1 MAALIFYRKSMRHF
15 AIALVLVA
23 GSVLATP
30 AAEARQDDP
39 RLKDLFAEL
48 KDATSSLEA
57 RVIETKIWKI
67 WIENGD
73 PRIAALM
80 DRGMDAMSIDDTE
93 TALSAFDQVVKL
105 DSSFAEGFNKRAT
118 VEFIRHDLAAS
129 IADIERTLALE
140 PRHFGALAG
149 LGQVYLAMHNK
160 AAALKAF
167 QAALAIDPRLEQVRQ
182 TVDELKQDL
191 QGNPT

>member
-1 MAALIFYRKSMRHF
+1 MRNF
-15 AIALVLVA
+15 VIALVLVA
-23 GSVLATP
+23 GAVLAIP

-39 RLKDLFAEL
+39 RLKDLFDEL
-48 KDATSSLEA
+48 KGASSSLEA

-73 PRIAALM
+73 PRIDALM
-80 DRGMDAMSIDDTE
+80 DRGMDAMLIDDTE
-93 TALSAFDQVVKL
+93 TALAVFNQVVKL
-105 DSSFAEGFNKRAT
+105 DSGFAEGFNKRAT
-118 VEFIRHDLAAS
+118 VEFMRHDWAAS
-129 IADIERTLALE
+129 VTDIERTLALE

-167 QAALAIDPRLEQVRQ
+167 QAALAINPRLEQVQ
-182 TVDELKQDL
+182 QAVNELKQEL

>member
-1 MAALIFYRKSMRHF
+1 MRRL
-15 AIALVLVA
+15 AIASALMA
-23 GSVLATP
+23 GCMLAMP

-48 KDATSSLEA
+48 KTATSSLEA
-57 RVIETKIWKI
+57 RVIETKVWKI

-73 PRIAALM
+73 PRVDALM

-93 TALSAFDQVVKL
+93 TALAAFSQVVKL
-105 DSSFAEGFNKRAT
+105 DSTFAEGFNKRAT
-118 VEFIRHDLAAS
+118 VEFMRHDYDAS
-129 IADIERTLALE
+129 IADIQRTLALE

-149 LGQVYLAMHNK
+149 LGQVYLAMNKK

-167 QAALAIDPRLEQVRQ
+167 QAALAIDPRLEHVQDAVK
-182 TVDELKQDL
+182 ELKQQL
-191 QGNPT
+191 EGNPT

>member
-1 MAALIFYRKSMRHF
+1 MRRLVIASALMAGCM
-15 AIALVLVA
+15 
-23 GSVLATP
+23 LAMP

-48 KDATSSLEA
+48 KTATSSLEA
-57 RVIETKIWKI
+57 RVIETKVWKI

-73 PRIAALM
+73 PRVDALM

-93 TALSAFDQVVKL
+93 TALAAFSQVVKL
-105 DSSFAEGFNKRAT
+105 DSTFAEGFNKRAT
-118 VEFIRHDLAAS
+118 VEFIRHDYDAS
-129 IADIERTLALE
+129 IVDIQRTLALE

-149 LGQVYLAMHNK
+149 LGQVYLAMNKK

-167 QAALAIDPRLEQVRQ
+167 QAALAIDPRLEHVQDAVK
-182 TVDELKQDL
+182 ELKQQL
-191 QGNPT
+191 EGNPT